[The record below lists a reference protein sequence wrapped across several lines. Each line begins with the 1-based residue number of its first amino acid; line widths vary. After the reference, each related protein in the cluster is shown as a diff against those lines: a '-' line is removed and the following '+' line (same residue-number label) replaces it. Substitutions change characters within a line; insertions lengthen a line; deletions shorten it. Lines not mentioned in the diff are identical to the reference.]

1 MLNTAPKWKQP
12 ECASAVDWINI
23 LYIHVTCIIF
33 MEYYIAVKI
42 NIVEPHATV
51 RMNLNIILR
60 GKKKQDAKE
69 YIQYESIYIRLK
81 KKAK

>member
-1 MLNTAPKWKQP
+1 
-12 ECASAVDWINI
+12 
-23 LYIHVTCIIF
+23 